1 MSRRPSVAVS
11 ALAVLLVGVIGMS
24 AGPLATPVLAG
35 NAPAPVA
42 MSPATPVLSARRL
55 PGVLATSQADTR
67 LQAALAAIATK
78 STPATCVTVHSSS
91 RVVDRINGDQP
102 MMPASTE
109 KLLTATAVLDRL
121 GADTKLSTSAVT
133 VASTANG
140 VIEGDLYVVGGGDPL
155 LTTSGF
161 LSTFEETDQR
171 YNDYAKLAD
180 AIKATGITEIRGNV
194 LGDDSK
200 FDTQRYV
207 PTWPAR
213 YIRKGEIGPL
223 GALTVNHGFTGLS
236 RTPDVPTDNRQ
247 QGEPAVLAAE
257 TLISLLTARGVTVS
271 GGPSEAKAPD
281 GATVVASLDSLSMSD
296 TVGEMLRSSDNMT
309 AEILLKDLAALDG
322 VPGTTVGGAKAVQ
335 ETLARL
341 DLPTQG
347 SVTVDGSGL
356 DVGNRVTCDL
366 LVGALDHQG
375 PTSRL
380 AGDLPVAGRTGTLRK
395 RLRGT
400 AAEGNVRAKTG
411 TLNEV
416 AALAGFAHAASGA
429 DLTFAVVVNGV
440 SPAAVATTDEVA
452 VALAQYGVGLSL
464 DEIGPRPAG
473 S

>member
-1 MSRRPSVAVS
+1 
-11 ALAVLLVGVIGMS
+11 
-24 AGPLATPVLAG
+24 
-35 NAPAPVA
+35 
-42 MSPATPVLSARRL
+42 
-55 PGVLATSQADTR
+55 
-67 LQAALAAIATK
+67 
-78 STPATCVTVHSSS
+78 
-91 RVVDRINGDQP
+91 
-102 MMPASTE
+102 MPASTE